1 MVDDRFS
8 FPLYVNN
15 VEIENEVHEEKKKE
29 VGMRYSCYEQTSELL
44 LSFLAARRK
53 REHSSHYHRGRSP
66 LLFLVLKPQ
75 VHFSPGSPPKDID
88 RHNN

>member
-8 FPLYVNN
+8 FPLYINN
-15 VEIENEVHEEKKKE
+15 VEIENRSTKKKKKE
-29 VGMRYSCYEQTSELL
+29 VGVRYSCYEQTLELL

-53 REHSSHYHRGRSP
+53 REHSSYYHRGRSP

-75 VHFSPGSPPKDID
+75 VHFLPGSPPMDID